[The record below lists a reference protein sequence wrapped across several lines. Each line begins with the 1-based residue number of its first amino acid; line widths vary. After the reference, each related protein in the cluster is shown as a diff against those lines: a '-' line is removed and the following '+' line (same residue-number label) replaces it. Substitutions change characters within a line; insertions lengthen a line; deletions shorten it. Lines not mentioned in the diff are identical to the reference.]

1 MNRNLRLIAACIVAI
16 AIARFAF
23 GRGAPR
29 APLHTDIGSAV
40 ATGNATGATPVPDG
54 YATPVACDDAAF
66 LRLEATQPRG
76 YTEVTVCGTVTA
88 VLPEKTTRSGLHRY
102 FYVRAGAADDPIEI
116 VTNIDETGEFT
127 VNPGD
132 TATVHG
138 RYYDDSN
145 ATRGIDWT
153 HHNDPNASWPYPG
166 YVQID
171 NGPLIQ

>member
-1 MNRNLRLIAACIVAI
+1 MNKNLRLIAACIVAI

-29 APLHTDIGSAV
+29 APLHADGAPAGASA
-40 ATGNATGATPVPDG
+40 GATAAPDG

-66 LRLEATQPRG
+66 VRLEATQPRG
-76 YTEVTVCGTVTA
+76 YTEVTVCGPVTA
-88 VLPEKTTRSGLHRY
+88 VLPEKTTRSGVHRY
-102 FYVRAGAADDPIEI
+102 FYIRAGTTDDPIEI
-116 VTNIDETGEFT
+116 LTNIEETGEFT

-138 RYYDDSN
+138 RYYDDSD
-145 ATRGIDWT
+145 ASRGIDWT

>member
-1 MNRNLRLIAACIVAI
+1 VKRNLRLIAVCIVAI

-29 APLHTDIGSAV
+29 APLHTYAGSAV
-40 ATGNATGATPVPDG
+40 ASDGATAAPAG
-54 YATPVACDDAAF
+54 YATPAACDDAAF
-66 LRLEATQPRG
+66 ARLEATQPRG

-88 VLPEKTTRSGLHRY
+88 VLPEKRTRSGLHRY
-102 FYVRAGAADDPIEI
+102 FYVRTGASDDPVEV
-116 VTNIDETGEFT
+116 VTNVDETGEFT
-127 VNPGD
+127 VNRGD

-138 RYYDDSN
+138 RYYDDNDTS
-145 ATRGIDWT
+145 RGIDWT

-166 YVQID
+166 YVQFD

>member
-1 MNRNLRLIAACIVAI
+1 VNRNLRLIAACIVAI

-29 APLHTDIGSAV
+29 APLDADVRSAG
-40 ATGNATGATPVPDG
+40 ASGGATAVPVG

-66 LRLEATQPRG
+66 VRLEATQPRG

-88 VLPEKTTRSGLHRY
+88 VLPEKSTRSGLHRY
-102 FYVRAGAADDPIEI
+102 FYVRPGVAADPIEI
-116 VTNIDETGEFT
+116 VTNVDETGEFT
-127 VNPGD
+127 VNAGD

-138 RYYDDSN
+138 RYYDDSD

-153 HHNDPNASWPYPG
+153 HHNGPNASWPYPG